1 MGRPAAAAAKP
12 IGRPRT
18 DLGDPG
24 DPLSFFEL
32 IDRRALRAKGKNML
46 RKSAL
51 TLILI
56 LMPLVSVQA
65 QPSWTLGAGDT
76 EETNDSG
83 DVQDWT
89 DDIINVTVTEP
100 GVLTFDAQG
109 VDFEGDTATEDVC
122 ASGTR
127 NLPSGWLSRTDG
139 RYSIPVQPGDYAIQL
154 HLHGLTTY
162 QYRVR
167 GQLLGPCAVPAGDDH
182 GDSPL
187 CATLICDGTPESAAI
202 GSYTPPDA
210 DLFTF
215 VLDSSATVTIEST
228 GSTDV
233 LAELYDEDGYLLASD
248 DDSGSGTN
256 FLMVE
261 SLGIGRYFV
270 RVEGVSSA
278 TGSYTIEVD

>member
-1 MGRPAAAAAKP
+1 MGRPTGAAAKP
-12 IGRPRT
+12 IGRSRT
-18 DLGDPG
+18 NLGGPG

-32 IDRRALRAKGKNML
+32 SIRRALRAKGKNML

-56 LMPLVSVQA
+56 LVSLVPLQA

-76 EETNDSG
+76 EETSDSG
-83 DVQDWT
+83 DVEEWNN
-89 DDIINVTVTEP
+89 DIINVTVTEP

-109 VDFEGDTATEDVC
+109 ADFEGDTATEDIC

-127 NLPSGWLSRTDG
+127 SLPSGWLVRTDG
-139 RYSIPVQPGDYAIQL
+139 RYSIPVQPGDYEIQL
-154 HLHGLTTY
+154 YLHGSSTY

-167 GQLLGPCAVPAGDDH
+167 GQLLGPCGGPAGDDH

-187 CATLICDGTPESAAI
+187 CSTLICDGVQASGSI
-202 GSYTPPDA
+202 GSYTPADA
-210 DLFTF
+210 DVFTF
-215 VLDSSATVTIEST
+215 VLSSAATVTIDST

-248 DDSGSGTN
+248 DDSGTGDN
-256 FLMVE
+256 FQMVE
-261 SLGIGRYFV
+261 SLSAGRYFV
-270 RVEGVSSA
+270 RVEGYSGA